1 MRSSNTPHRGAYIS
15 KGRTSWTGKPELDD
29 YVSFAGFFIH
39 YIHLLNPTVS
49 RNISPSTPSVH
60 SIPSVPSTPF
70 DAPTDNHIGFHSE
83 CARVILGGYSY
94 GSLIVKHIPP
104 TDKIL
109 ELFSKAEDGTAAA
122 EILLRASK
130 LSAQSNRECENAL
143 AARRRQQST
152 RERRYTNEHSLCVT
166 MGGEETSPEKRRP
179 SRETRRSS
187 ERTGSF
193 ELPRG
198 LGSMSLRRKKREHS
212 LSVIESHVPTYSGPS
227 QATAYLLVSPL
238 LPPLSTFAATSTG
251 HRFWSKPRDHR
262 ENIVLRPT
270 LAIFGDHDFFTSIK
284 KLRPWAEK
292 LSKEPDSGFAYEEIG
307 GAGHFWHEHGVE
319 PKLREALRKWAHSLD
334 DVQRYPYM
342 K

>member
-49 RNISPSTPSVH
+49 RNTSP

-193 ELPRG
+193 ELRRG